1 MPKNV
6 ETNCYKQ
13 VLCLSKAND
22 SVNIYINKYNL
33 QTAMRDS
40 FAPIHIVGQRNT
52 QHVAHM

>member
-1 MPKNV
+1 M
-6 ETNCYKQ
+6 
-13 VLCLSKAND
+13 SKAND